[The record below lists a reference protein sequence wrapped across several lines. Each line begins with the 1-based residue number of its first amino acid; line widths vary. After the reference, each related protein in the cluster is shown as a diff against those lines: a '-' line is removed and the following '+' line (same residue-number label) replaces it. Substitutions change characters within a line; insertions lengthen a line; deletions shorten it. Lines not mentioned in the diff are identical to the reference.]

1 MTREGK
7 PAPLGKR
14 CLCLAKL
21 QKSKKAEIDRIKR
34 LKRFGNSCQAS
45 LLEARAQSGSA
56 SAGNGNHSS
65 SHPNEKGGCTAKCLV
80 LALEGE
86 VVTTL

>member
-7 PAPLGKR
+7 AAPLGKR

-21 QKSKKAEIDRIKR
+21 QKSKKAEIDRIKL

-45 LLEARAQSGSA
+45 LLEARAQSGST

-65 SHPNEKGGCTAKCLV
+65 SHPNEEGRRTEKCLV
-80 LALEGE
+80 LTSEGE
-86 VVTTL
+86 VGTAL